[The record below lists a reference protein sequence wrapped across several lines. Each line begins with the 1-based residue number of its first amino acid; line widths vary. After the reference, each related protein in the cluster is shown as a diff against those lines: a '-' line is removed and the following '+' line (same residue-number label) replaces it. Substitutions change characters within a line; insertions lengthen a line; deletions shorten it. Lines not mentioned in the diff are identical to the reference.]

1 MILTGFFPIQ
11 AQAKTIKV
19 GISLNRHEARF
30 HTDTKLKILHKR
42 HFIRSVP
49 AGSSF
54 RIWLGSPGQTG
65 EKQPGWIVQ
74 VGAYR
79 RHSSVE
85 ICKKML
91 AKFTDE
97 NVSVNYVR
105 KRNLYFVHFG
115 PYASLSEASAT
126 KDLLKMNGFNDV
138 YISSFNGPVKKKH
151 MLYLITAE
159 YDKYPLHN
167 DSVTLKSKQPITIE
181 GKRYRGKLQIRVNGD
196 RFNII
201 NIVDIEQYLRGV
213 VPAEMGGTLYP
224 QIEALKAQAVAART
238 YVYYNLGQFK
248 SLGFDIC
255 ASQSCQ
261 VYKGINVEQDRT
273 DRAVEATRGEIITYR
288 GKPINAL
295 FTAFCGGETENVE
308 NVFEGGP
315 VPYLKSV
322 KCGGLNGDWISQTL
336 TAAITLKPLESS
348 YAETPP
354 LAVARMYEDGFL
366 KRERLGHLNDTAT
379 LVFCRN
385 FFSSV
390 LSKCGIPL
398 PKTKLKDSSL
408 KNIAEYLSMVLL
420 DTDDTTDLLSSGLL
434 LQPCPDIPARVIDI
448 VAIAETIREV
458 LNQEQPPQ
466 LKFKVVDKDF
476 LDQDLA
482 VDFLF
487 FAAGKQLI
495 PASTVRI
502 RFGDRIRYLEKPGRK
517 GIAVVE
523 VLTQESQGTVNDSFV
538 SSYRWFR
545 FLPIDQLSTQV
556 NRYVK
561 VGQLTDISIEK
572 ITATGRVAAIKVIG
586 TAGSG
591 IIRGLK
597 IRWALGGK
605 ENKFKL
611 FKRMSRDG
619 KLLGVYLSGSAWG
632 HGVGMCQ
639 VGAFGMATKGYT
651 YIDILK
657 HYYTGV
663 ELEQIKE

>member
-1 MILTGFFPIQ
+1 M
-11 AQAKTIKV
+11 
-19 GISLNRHEARF
+19 
-30 HTDTKLKILHKR
+30 KIFHKR
-42 HFIRSVP
+42 HHIRSVP

-54 RIWLGSPGQTG
+54 RIWLGSPGKNSG
-65 EKQPGWIVQ
+65 KQPGWIVQ

-85 ICKKML
+85 MCRKML
-91 AKFTDE
+91 ARFTDE
-97 NVSVNYVR
+97 KVSVEYVR
-105 KRNLYFVHFG
+105 KRNLYLVRFG
-115 PYASLSEASAT
+115 PYSSLSEASAT
-126 KDLLKMNGFNDV
+126 KDLLKMNGFSDV
-138 YISSFNGPVKKKH
+138 YISSFDGHVKKKH
-151 MLYLITAE
+151 MLYLITEE
-159 YDKYPLHN
+159 YDKYPLH
-167 DSVTLKSKQPITIE
+167 DGSVTLKSKHPVTIE

-196 RFNII
+196 SFNVI

-261 VYKGINVEQDRT
+261 VYKGMNAEQDRT
-273 DRAVEATRGEIITYR
+273 DRAVEATRGEIITYK

-322 KCGGLNGDWISQTL
+322 KCGGSAGDWISQTL
-336 TAAITLKPLESS
+336 TAAITLEPLESS
-348 YAETPP
+348 YIKTPP
-354 LAVARMYEDGFL
+354 LAVVRMYETGLL
-366 KRERLGHLNDTAT
+366 KREELGHLNEIAT
-379 LVFCRN
+379 LTFCKN
-385 FFSSV
+385 FFGSV
-390 LSKCGIPL
+390 LSKYGIPI
-398 PKTKLKDSSL
+398 PKTGLKSASLKD
-408 KNIAEYLSMVLL
+408 IAEYLGMALL
-420 DTDDTTDLLSSGLL
+420 NTDDTSDLLSSGLL
-434 LQPCPDIPARVIDI
+434 RQPCPDIPAHVIDI

-458 LNQEQPPQ
+458 LNQEDLPK

-476 LDQDLA
+476 LDQNPA
-482 VDFLF
+482 PDFLF
-487 FAAGKQLI
+487 YAAGGQLI
-495 PASTVRI
+495 PASIARI
-502 RFGDRIRYLEKPGRK
+502 RFGDRIRYREKPDGT

-523 VLTQESQGTVNDSFV
+523 ILTRESQGTLNDSFV

-545 FLPIDQLSTQV
+545 FLPADQLSTQV

-561 VGQLTDISIEK
+561 VGQLTDISVAK
-572 ITATGRVAAIKVIG
+572 TTATGRVAALKVIG

-611 FKRMSRDG
+611 FKRVSPDG

-663 ELEQIKE
+663 EIEQIKE